1 MYNFDHLNTTA
12 ERDQLALIQHFPC
25 EVVQVLSPYRMG
37 GTFIADG
44 SEGLYV
50 VMQRLGSTPD
60 YKLIRLWGDE
70 GTPNICKRSWLE
82 SIVAT
87 GAWDY
92 IVPAS
97 RLVKLTTIG
106 SRGAMRPCFVKRLV
120 GFEFDLERVSLS
132 SPRQT
137 RRGRGIVLSD
147 QEYSV
152 WPAPGYAIRVTD
164 SPDYPAGEVVYCNST
179 SLRP

>member
-1 MYNFDHLNTTA
+1 MHNFDHLNTTA
-12 ERDQLALIQHFPC
+12 ERDQLATVQHFPC
-25 EVVQVLSPYRMG
+25 EVVQVLPGYRG
-37 GTFIADG
+37 GGAFVADG

-50 VMQRLGSTPD
+50 VMRQLGSTSD
-60 YKLIRLWGDE
+60 YYLIRLRGE
-70 GTPNICKRSWLE
+70 EAEHNMHNRPWLE
-82 SIVAT
+82 SVVAT

-92 IVPAS
+92 IVHAS
-97 RLVKLTTIG
+97 RFVKLTTIG
-106 SRGAMRPCFVKRLV
+106 SRGAMRPCLIRRLV

-132 SPRQT
+132 APRQT
-137 RRGRGIVLSD
+137 RRGRGIVISD

-164 SPDYPAGEVVYCNST
+164 SPDYPAGEVVYCCST